1 MQLFVVKSGKDP
13 FEETYTNTKSAV
25 FIEIM
30 EFDWYFKDISRYL
43 FNSGVTSIQVWEYH
57 ADEKMEMTLVN
68 HRKALNL
75 KKKPRILNPPPETND
90 VSKIPQETKPFK
102 VVVNDTIDLN
112 TWNPNIFSSPTTF

>member
-43 FNSGVTSIQVWEYH
+43 FNSGVTSIQVWEYR

-90 VSKIPQETKPFK
+90 VSKISQETKPVK

-112 TWNPNIFSSPTTF
+112 TWNPNIFYSSPPS